1 MDCCLV
7 RSSRRELRGRTSR
20 SMEASVIATTPATAR
35 SRVSEEEEVPHISGC
50 NPPQPTLGGAAPP
63 RSSWAP
69 ARASTPSPPPSSRHA
84 PTPWQITPKV
94 IRAMVLVRRRPST
107 TESRSC
113 SKDLKDFHRRNP
125 HHQPIHQ
132 VIDTALDNLRTL
144 RCQRP
149 IQRTA
154 SPDSRNFLLR
164 TSQKT

>member
-1 MDCCLV
+1 M
-7 RSSRRELRGRTSR
+7 
-20 SMEASVIATTPATAR
+20 IATTPVTAR
-35 SRVSEEEEVPHISGC
+35 SKVFEEEEVPHISGC

-63 RSSWAP
+63 RSRWGP
-69 ARASTPSPPPSSRHA
+69 ARASTPSPPPSSRHE

-94 IRAMVLVRRRPST
+94 ILVMVLVRRRPST

-113 SKDLKDFHRRNP
+113 SKDLKDSHRHSP

-149 IQRTA
+149 IQPMA

-164 TSQKT
+164 TSPKT

>member
-1 MDCCLV
+1 MV

-35 SRVSEEEEVPHISGC
+35 SRVFEEEEVPHISGC

-63 RSSWAP
+63 RSRWGP
-69 ARASTPSPPPSSRHA
+69 ARASTPSPPRSSRHE
-84 PTPWQITPKV
+84 PTPWQIILKG
-94 IRAMVLVRRRPST
+94 IRVMVFVKRRPST

-113 SKDLKDFHRRNP
+113 SKDLKDFHPRSP

-132 VIDTALDNLRTL
+132 VIVTVLDNPRIL

-164 TSQKT
+164 TSPKT